1 MAFLHICPSLL
12 VPLQVPLTRSRT
24 PDAAAPAA
32 TWQSDYLQLV
42 DIAAPELGGRHVSHH
57 LRGAHAVLLVADLTN
72 FASLRAIDEWRARLA
87 IEQQPSQPQPPPAL
101 FLFLNKKDALRSGAV
116 PQPAPG
122 SSNSSGNI
130 GGASTNRGT
139 SSTSSSTSSSPTA
152 GVAAQSSL
160 PSVPLA
166 PVLGGS
172 NMSANSDASAARE
185 SRYIAAARARQASL
199 SGGASRLPPR
209 APTPTPTPTPTPPA
223 AQAPA
228 AMPVIYDSFTSA
240 RPETAAAAAA
250 AAAALLAQSAS
261 SASENGPAFDDP
273 AQCLIVAPGRLLGGA
288 RATLTAEGLSIS
300 GQHNSAL
307 SASAILGE
315 LVELGESD
323 LVASGA
329 PPPSSSLSLAT
340 SAGSGGDSGPPH
352 FGASLAL
359 KTQVIDQFCSAA
371 GVLYWAMTSCK
382 SGRSVH
388 DALDTVVALM
398 LQSRKGLP
406 PAPPSLEPQ
415 AHIVQ
420 PQPGRCAALP
430 DALDDD
436 APHHV
441 YAMCGVDESENSFRK
456 RGQRLAP
463 RSPHTVACLELVA
476 SFRARMLERLTK
488 VASSTACAAS
498 IQHSETA
505 VLLRHTCAR
514 LARSAATDI
523 DDDEARTSAWLAE
536 FETQSQLWQRLLPA

>member
-1 MAFLHICPSLL
+1 M
-12 VPLQVPLTRSRT
+12 PLTRSRT

-87 IEQQPSQPQPPPAL
+87 LELPSQSNQSNQPPPAL

-116 PQPAPG
+116 PQSAPG
-122 SSNSSGNI
+122 S
-130 GGASTNRGT
+130 GGGTNANRGT

-160 PSVPLA
+160 PTVPLA

-172 NMSANSDASAARE
+172 NMSANSDVGAARE

-199 SGGASRLPPR
+199 TLTGNSSAARLPPR
-209 APTPTPTPTPTPPA
+209 APTPTPTPTA
-223 AQAPA
+223 ASAPA

-240 RPETAAAAAA
+240 RPESAAAA
-250 AAAALLAQSAS
+250 AAAALLAQTAS
-261 SASENGPAFDDP
+261 LSETGRALDDP
-273 AQCLIVAPGRLLGGA
+273 AQRLVVAPGRLLGGA

-300 GQHNSAL
+300 GQHNSVL
-307 SASAILGE
+307 SAAAILGE
-315 LVELGESD
+315 LGELGECD
-323 LVASGA
+323 LVPSDAL
-329 PPPSSSLSLAT
+329 PSSSSHAT
-340 SAGSGGDSGPPH
+340 NTSSAGDSGPPH
-352 FGASLAL
+352 FGAALAL
-359 KTQVIDQFCSAA
+359 KTQVIDHFCSAA
-371 GVLYWAMTSCK
+371 GVLYWAMTSCR

-388 DALDTVVALM
+388 DALDTVVALL

-406 PAPPSLEPQ
+406 PAPPALEPQ
-415 AHIVQ
+415 PPAQ
-420 PQPGRCAALP
+420 PLMGSAGRCAALP
-430 DALDDD
+430 DALEDD

-441 YAMCGVDESENSFRK
+441 YSMCGVDDETGLSVR
-456 RGQRLAP
+456 RGGQRSAP

-476 SFRARMLERLTK
+476 AFRARMLERLTK
-488 VASSTACAAS
+488 AASATACAAS

-523 DDDEARTSAWLAE
+523 DDDEARANSWLAE
-536 FETQSQLWQRLLPA
+536 FETQSQLWQRLLPV